1 MQVSP
6 ARVTQ
11 QQRQVAMVS
20 EMFHTSSLLH
30 DDVIDRAETRRGKQA
45 ANMKVGLIMTI
56 TIVDITVDACSGGQP
71 PVFTLVSTS
80 WR

>member
-11 QQRQVAMVS
+11 QQRQVAVVS

-45 ANMKVGLIMTI
+45 ANMKVGLIMI
-56 TIVDITVDACSGGQP
+56 TIVDITVDNCSGGRP
-71 PVFTLVSTS
+71 PVSTLVSTS
-80 WR
+80 WQ